1 MLQFLVREEDM
12 KTRFLSLGLIFIMII
27 SLAGC
32 SGNTEEAEI
41 SEETD
46 VFDEEGTGTE
56 ERDHGAERQKVRTKH
71 LREVPILPFR
81 SRIKIQG
88 SNGIAAGISPAAF
101 PLCRYGAV
109 CNKSEFFFI
118 HSILYKVHIV
128 RNYQRPF
135 PAECPGRFFAGQIPA
150 ALSDMFLTFGEKGIR
165 KPQPLFIRFK
175 KETGLL
181 IQKLISIEGQIVHQL
196 FFFERPVQ
204 RGYLHNDE
212 YLCGCHQKI
221 QAEGDQPLC

>member
-1 MLQFLVREEDM
+1 MSYRLLIALEQLISDYIQCKHAAILVREEDM

-46 VFDEEGTGTE
+46 VFDEEETGTE

-71 LREVPILPFR
+71 LREMPILPFR

-88 SNGIAAGISPAAF
+88 SNGTAAGISPAAF

-109 CNKSEFFFI
+109 CNLT
-118 HSILYKVHIV
+118 HSLQFDPDASCKI
-128 RNYQRPF
+128 
-135 PAECPGRFFAGQIPA
+135 
-150 ALSDMFLTFGEKGIR
+150 S
-165 KPQPLFIRFK
+165 LF
-175 KETGLL
+175 
-181 IQKLISIEGQIVHQL
+181 
-196 FFFERPVQ
+196 
-204 RGYLHNDE
+204 N
-212 YLCGCHQKI
+212 
-221 QAEGDQPLC
+221 